1 MTLISVALVYIQ
13 RSITPVA
20 LLWIY
25 SSRVLLSLGPLCWK
39 KPIQWLIK
47 SHHPFH
53 LCVFDPWKMSG
64 GDSLAVAQMV
74 ESFPWL
80 RSLFFRSV
88 PFLVFPCWHTLHTRA
103 FFYLYNNKLFQP
115 SWVLKAVRFFHWQFA
130 SLVAVWWQVIFV
142 GVVGA
147 RAAVAF
153 LDVPRSDH
161 AQLYWWLSPLFS
173 SCPVP
178 LPEGACCGAEGIYE
192 PWTLRYL
199 AFCGTE
205 LGKIGW
211 LTIVGNPLPCW
222 PVGSPCKSADG

>member
-64 GDSLAVAQMV
+64 GDSCCCTNV

-80 RSLFFRSV
+80 RSLFFLSV
-88 PFLVFPCWHTLHTRA
+88 PFLVFSCWHTLHTRA
-103 FFYLYNNKLFQP
+103 FFLFVQQQVVSALLSFKSSEVFP
-115 SWVLKAVRFFHWQFA
+115 LAICFSGSCVMAGYFRGGGGSQSCRCLPGCSSRWSRTAL
-130 SLVAVWWQVIFV
+130 LVA
-142 GVVGA
+142 
-147 RAAVAF
+147 
-153 LDVPRSDH
+153 
-161 AQLYWWLSPLFS
+161 LSSF
-173 SCPVP
+173 
-178 LPEGACCGAEGIYE
+178 
-192 PWTLRYL
+192 
-199 AFCGTE
+199 
-205 LGKIGW
+205 
-211 LTIVGNPLPCW
+211 
-222 PVGSPCKSADG
+222 